1 MVHGPSMDGMDR
13 RTLISL
19 RSEPLVGAVGTAD
32 LPGRHWV
39 TGVAGRGVALAGW
52 TGSRFSVYVVYGA
65 VFQYRY
71 DGPVSVPI

>member
-1 MVHGPSMDGMDR
+1 MDGMDR
-13 RTLISL
+13 RTLVSL

-52 TGSRFSVYVVYGA
+52 TGSRFSV
-65 VFQYRY
+65 
-71 DGPVSVPI
+71 